1 MMIIGDRH
9 CIPIKQ
15 IIQTKWV
22 PEDLGEHV
30 IMKFEL
36 NTSLKFHNYNIKIEN
51 NEFFVYKRKNYSK

>member
-1 MMIIGDRH
+1 MIIIGDRQ
-9 CIPIKQ
+9 CMPIKQ

-22 PEDLGEHV
+22 PEDLEEHV

-51 NEFFVYKRKNYSK
+51 N